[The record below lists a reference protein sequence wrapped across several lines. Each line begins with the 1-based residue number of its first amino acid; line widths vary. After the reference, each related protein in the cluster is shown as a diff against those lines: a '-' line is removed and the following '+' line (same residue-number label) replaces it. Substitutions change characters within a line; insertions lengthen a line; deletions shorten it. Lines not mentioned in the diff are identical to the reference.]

1 MIRAFKQAFAT
12 SPTVQLEVVKK
23 SQIYSWFLTNRS
35 THRECRYPIL
45 KDTALHLNPGDKLTA
60 HRFEKSR
67 DGRRNCGVWVTRD
80 SDGKEFQIF
89 TDDLKRYIKIV

>member
-1 MIRAFKQAFAT
+1 MIRSKL
-12 SPTVQLEVVKK
+12 VLK
-23 SQIYSWFLTNRS
+23 YSHQPPR
-35 THRECRYPIL
+35 IL
-45 KDTALHLNPGDKLTA
+45 SDTTLHLNPGDKLTA
-60 HRFEKSR
+60 HRFQKSH